1 MTDSNWIY
9 TVPGENAENLSRKM
23 GLPAA
28 FSQIL
33 VNRGIQTAESAQ
45 TFLYGTL
52 DNLLDPF
59 QMNGMRESVERL
71 RQAVEKKE
79 KILIFGDYDVD
90 GILSVVAL
98 TRALESIGLEVSYFI
113 PERLKKG
120 YGIKEEYLD
129 VVLERGATLV
139 LSVDCGMR
147 AVDFTRLAKSKGV
160 DVIITDHHQPGP
172 EIPEALAVLNPV
184 LESSGYPEKRLAGI
198 GVVFKLIQAL
208 FITLGK
214 ESILPHYLKLVSIGT
229 ISDVAELRGENRLI
243 VKYGLKGLEN
253 VANPGLSSL
262 LGACGLRKRE
272 INVGDVGFRI
282 GPRINAAGRL
292 GMTDLAVNLFFTQ
305 SDEEAGSLV
314 KQLEKM
320 NVTRQKIE
328 ARIYDQALNSINQGR
343 LNQKYS
349 LLVLGCSEWHRGVI
363 GIVASKLKDYF
374 YRPVLLFAYEDG
386 KAFGSGRSIP
396 AFSLIECLESNRAH
410 FVNFGGHTHAVG
422 CELLRDNMDAFKSGV
437 NLYTQS
443 ILSEDVL
450 TRKIKIDVRLDFKE
464 INNSFLDHLSLLA
477 PFGVGNPKPVLMTEN
492 AEVAAPPK
500 KLKGKHSKFLVRK
513 DGQFFE
519 ALCWGRAD
527 WADKVSQGDLINL
540 AYTLQF
546 NEYLGKRQLNLNIV
560 DIKPV

>member
-9 TVPGENAENLSRKM
+9 TTPGDNAKNLSREM
-23 GLPAA
+23 GLPAT

-33 VNRGIQTAESAQ
+33 VNRGILTAESAQ
-45 TFLYGTL
+45 TFLHGTL

-59 QMNGMRESVERL
+59 QMNGMRESVDRL

-79 KILIFGDYDVD
+79 KVLIFGDYDVD

-160 DVIITDHHQPGP
+160 DFIITDHHQPGP
-172 EIPEALAVLNPV
+172 KIPEALAVLNPV

-253 VANPGLSSL
+253 VTNPGLSSL
-262 LGACGLRKRE
+262 LGACGLKKRE
-272 INVGDVGFRI
+272 INVGDVGFRV

-292 GMTDLAVNLFFTQ
+292 GMTDLAVNLFFVQ
-305 SDEEAGSLV
+305 SDEEASDLV
-314 KQLEKM
+314 KQLDKM
-320 NVTRQKIE
+320 NAMRQKIE
-328 ARIYDQALNSINQGR
+328 ARIYEQALNSINQGR

-396 AFSLIECLESNRAH
+396 AFSLIDCLESNRTH

-443 ILSEDVL
+443 LLSGDVL

-464 INNSFLDHLSLLA
+464 INNSFIDHLSLLA
-477 PFGVGNPKPVLMTEN
+477 PFGVGNPKPILLTEN

-527 WADKVSQGDLINL
+527 WADKVSQGDLINM